1 MQIHNVEHQLD
12 FSNINTIA
20 LGITQLDTKLRINFN
35 RSVFCTPS
43 GIAMFSSLANYK
55 KDLLVF
61 SYEDI
66 KFIRYLLR
74 NNFFLN
80 LNVQIKEDFTRHD
93 ATANMLECTTIKK
106 DGDPDLIDTKLNK
119 ILTTHIHGKKNLVL
133 GILLTTYEII
143 DNILEHSMGD
153 DFVIEDRSVDIP
165 GYVSAQYYTK
175 YNLVEI
181 GISDMGKG
189 IVDTMSAESEYLV
202 LERKDILL
210 KAFELNTTRHKKL
223 MPTRGNGLAKL
234 KEFVL
239 ASNGSIRCRTN
250 EFIIFFNNDFPE
262 GKVQSVNSVPGTHFE
277 IKIGCKF
284 DIDTRPIFNTD
295 ISDYEDN
302 DDYEDFFE

>member
-1 MQIHNVEHQLD
+1 MQKHNVEHGLD
-12 FSNINTIA
+12 FSNVNTIA
-20 LGITQLDTKLRINFN
+20 LGITELNTELEINFN
-35 RSVFCTPS
+35 KNIFCTPS

-61 SYEDI
+61 NYTDI

-80 LNVQIKEDFTRHD
+80 LNIEIEEDFRRHD
-93 ATANMLECTTIKK
+93 ATANMLECTTIKQ
-106 DGDPDLIDTKLNK
+106 DGDPDLIDSKLEK
-119 ILTTHIHGKKNLVL
+119 ILTSHIHGKKNLVL
-133 GILLTTYEII
+133 GVLLTTYEIV

-153 DFVIEDRSVDIP
+153 DFVISNRSLDIP

-175 YNLVEI
+175 NNIVEI

-189 IVDTMSAESEYLV
+189 IVDTMSSESEYL
-202 LERKDILL
+202 LLDRKDILF
-210 KAFELNTTRHKKL
+210 KAFELNTTRHKKI

-262 GKVQSVNSVPGTHFE
+262 GRIQSVQPVQGTHFE
-277 IKIGCKF
+277 IKIGCKC
-284 DIDTRPIFNTD
+284 DIDTKPIFNTD

-302 DDYEDFFE
+302 DELEDFFD